1 MLPQYVML
9 RYRRQVECLA
19 KVRKKICLFKMK
31 LKINHILSA
40 ICIVL
45 AVLSM
50 ASVVRPLRFDRERLH
65 REAKVK
71 HCLCEIRKAETAY
84 LRLYGN
90 YTSSLERL
98 VESGLLSD
106 SLKTVP
112 FSDGKGYD
120 ISVSVYTGKSGK
132 AVPIMECGASFKTY
146 LHGLDENR
154 IKELTEQADS
164 RGEYP
169 GLKFG
174 DITMANDNVG
184 NWE

>member
-1 MLPQYVML
+1 
-9 RYRRQVECLA
+9 
-19 KVRKKICLFKMK
+19 MK

-40 ICIVL
+40 ICIIL
-45 AVLSM
+45 AVLSVV
-50 ASVVRPLRFDRERLH
+50 SVVRPLCFDRERLH

-71 HCLCEIRKAETAY
+71 HCLYEIRKAETAY

-98 VESGLLSD
+98 VASGLLSD

-112 FSDGKGYD
+112 FSDGKDFD
-120 ISVSVYTGKSGK
+120 ISISVYTGKSGQ
-132 AVPIMECGASFKTY
+132 AVPVMECGASFKTY
-146 LHGLDENR
+146 LYGLDENR
-154 IKELTEQADS
+154 IRELTEQADS

-174 DITMANDNVG
+174 DITTANGNVG